1 MADNK
6 EAKWRYRLQL
16 LSERH
21 DRVVFSFS
29 MPVWLTVIVG
39 VLLAMAIALLA
50 LVVMTST
57 PLRQYLPGYLDM
69 RNRAFVVES
78 ALRVDS
84 IARQSELRN
93 LYIENLKTIL
103 LDRQVST
110 DSIQTFDSTI
120 VRFNDSIKAASEL
133 EVAFNEKYEQQER
146 FGLNALDA
154 DRQLSSVSFL
164 SMVKGE
170 VFVPEDA
177 DEVDPLLGVRIKL
190 RKESPIMA
198 PLEGTVIQ
206 ELFILGQGYAIVLQ
220 CANDYV
226 VIVSHLSSSMI
237 YEGRLVKA
245 GAVIGHAGAEKDTDD
260 RWVSI
265 RIWHKGKPIDPAT
278 VMQF

>member
-6 EAKWRYRLQL
+6 KAKWRYRLQL

-57 PLRQYLPGYLDM
+57 PLSQYLPGYLDM

-190 RKESPIMA
+190 RKESPVMA

-237 YEGRLVKA
+237 YEGSQLKA
-245 GAVIGHAGAEKDTDD
+245 GAVIGHAGAEKEVDD

>member
-1 MADNK
+1 MAEKK

-39 VLLAMAIALLA
+39 ILLAMAIALFA

-84 IARQSELRN
+84 IARESELRN
-93 LYIENLKTIL
+93 LYIENLKSIL
-103 LDRQVST
+103 LDSKVST
-110 DSIQTFDSTI
+110 DSIQTFDSAI

-133 EVAFNEKYEQQER
+133 EMTFVEKYEKQER
-146 FGLNALDA
+146 YGLDALNAN
-154 DRQLSSVSFL
+154 RQLSSVSFI

-177 DEVDPLLGVRIKL
+177 EEVDPLYGVRVLL
-190 RKESPIMA
+190 RKSTPVLS

-206 ELFILGQGYAIVLQ
+206 EQFILGQGYVITLQ
-220 CANDYV
+220 CVNEYV
-226 VIVSHLSSSMI
+226 VVVSHLSSSML
-237 YEGRLVKA
+237 YEGRQVKA
-245 GAVIGHAGAEKDTDD
+245 GVVIGHAGSENSEDD

-265 RIWHKGKPIDPAT
+265 RIWHKGKPVDPIT
-278 VMQF
+278 LMHF